1 MCSELLHRNE
11 IILQKNRIPVQKH
24 FLKSAKIALV
34 LVYLVIFAG
43 AFVRLTGSGMGC
55 PDWPKCFGYY
65 IPPTEKSELL
75 FTPVKEYE
83 KGQVIIKDE
92 TLLVAKSDFVSKP
105 TFDSSNWEKYTK
117 HDYAIFNPLHTWVEF
132 INRLF
137 GALAGIA
144 CVITFILAFGYRKVN
159 KKLIILSFLVC
170 VLMAFQAWL
179 GKTVVDSDLS
189 PYKITT
195 HMLAAL
201 LIVALQLY
209 VIYSVKR
216 NKQTAFKY
224 NSKFN
229 WIVILSVLLTLVQIV
244 LGTDVREQVDI
255 VVKTGAPEILW
266 LQNPTVLFYLHRSF
280 SIVVLLVNLYLFA
293 LNRKL
298 NLGFSKMKWILAIIG
313 LEIIS
318 GIAMYYFAFP
328 FGTQTIHLVL
338 ATILFGFQFYIYLES
353 NSKKILT

>member
-1 MCSELLHRNE
+1 M
-11 IILQKNRIPVQKH
+11 QKY

-65 IPPTEKSELL
+65 IPPTEKKELL
-75 FTPVKEYE
+75 FTAQKEYD

-92 TLLVAKSDFVSKP
+92 MILVAKTDFISK
-105 TFDSSNWEKYTK
+105 TNFDESNWEKYTK
-117 HDYAIFNPLHTWVEF
+117 HDYAIFNPIHTWVEY
-132 INRLF
+132 INRLL

-144 CVITFILAFGYRKVN
+144 CVVTFILAFGLRKE
-159 KKLIILSFLVC
+159 KKLLLLLTFLVC
-170 VLMAFQAWL
+170 VLMGFQAWL

-201 LIVALQLY
+201 LIVAFQLI
-209 VIYSVKR
+209 VIYTTQN
-216 NKQTAFKY
+216 NKKIVRY
-224 NSKFN
+224 NTKFN
-229 WIVILSVLLTLVQIV
+229 TVLLLSLALTLIQIV

-255 VVKTGAPEILW
+255 ISKTGSPEMMW
-266 LQNPTVLFYLHRSF
+266 LQNPTFVFYIHRSF
-280 SIVVLLVNLYLFA
+280 SIVVLLTNLYLFS
-293 LNRKL
+293 LNHKL
-298 NLGFSKMKWILAIIG
+298 SLGFSKIKWVIAILI

-318 GIAMYYFAFP
+318 GIAMYYLDFP
-328 FGTQTIHLVL
+328 FGTQTIHVVL
-338 ATILFGFQFYIYLES
+338 ATLLFGVQFYIILES
-353 NSKKILT
+353 KSKKTPS

>member
-1 MCSELLHRNE
+1 M
-11 IILQKNRIPVQKH
+11 QKY

-65 IPPTEKSELL
+65 IPPTEKKELL
-75 FTPVKEYE
+75 FTAQKEYD

-92 TLLVAKSDFVSKP
+92 MLLVAKTDFTSK
-105 TFDSSNWEKYTK
+105 TNFDASNWEKYTK
-117 HDYAIFNPLHTWVEF
+117 HDYAIFNPIHTWVEY
-132 INRLF
+132 INRLL

-144 CVITFILAFGYRKVN
+144 CLITFALAFGYRKEN
-159 KKLIILSFLVC
+159 KTLLLLTFLVC
-170 VLMAFQAWL
+170 VLMGFQAWL

-201 LIVALQLY
+201 LIVAFQL
-209 VIYSVKR
+209 IIIHSTQN
-216 NKQTAFKY
+216 NKKIVRY
-224 NSKFN
+224 NAKFN
-229 WIVILSVLLTLVQIV
+229 TVLLVSLGLTLIQIV

-255 VVKTGAPEILW
+255 ISKTGATEIMW
-266 LQNPTVLFYLHRSF
+266 LQNPTLVFYIHRSF
-280 SIVVLLVNLYLFA
+280 SIVVLLTNLYLFS
-293 LNRKL
+293 LNHKL
-298 NLGFSKMKWILAIIG
+298 SLGFSKTKWVIAILI

-318 GIAMYYFAFP
+318 GIAMYYLDFP
-328 FGTQTIHLVL
+328 FGTQTVHVVL
-338 ATILFGFQFYIYLES
+338 ATLLFGVQFYIILES
-353 NSKKILT
+353 KSKKIHS